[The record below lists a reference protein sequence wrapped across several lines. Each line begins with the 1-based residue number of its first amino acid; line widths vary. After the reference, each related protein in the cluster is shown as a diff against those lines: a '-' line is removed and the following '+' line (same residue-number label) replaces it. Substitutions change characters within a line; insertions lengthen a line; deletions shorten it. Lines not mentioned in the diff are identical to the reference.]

1 MKFNETRPLYELAE
15 IAAYLRSENGCPWDR
30 EQDMMSL
37 RKSLI
42 EETYETID
50 AIESG
55 DAKKIVEELGDVL
68 YQVYAHAQIA
78 SEKNLFTID
87 DVAKGISEKLIRRHP
102 HVFGDETLT
111 TGEAVADRWEN
122 IKKKEKAGKESILSG
137 VPAHLPALLKAYR
150 VQEKTS
156 RIGFDWKSADGVEN
170 KLEEEVAEFREAV
183 TKKNTEQIFE
193 ELGDVLF
200 TIVNLS
206 RFLKIDPED
215 ALQQST
221 KKFMTRFMHVE
232 SRAKEMNRDLK
243 DMTLAEMDELWNEA
257 KRLEACAAPRG

>member
-15 IAAYLRSENGCPWDR
+15 IAAYLRSENGCPWDK
-30 EQDMMSL
+30 EQDSMSL
-37 RKSLI
+37 RKYLI

-55 DAKKIVEELGDVL
+55 DPAKIVEELGDL
-68 YQVYAHAQIA
+68 FYQVYAHAQIA
-78 SEKNLFTID
+78 SEKNQFTID
-87 DVAKGISEKLIRRHP
+87 DVAKGISAKLIRRHP
-102 HVFGDETLT
+102 HVFGEETIT

-137 VPAHLPALLKAYR
+137 VPVHLPALLKAYR

-156 RIGFDWKSADGVEN
+156 RIGFDWSNINGVED
-170 KLEEEVAEFREAV
+170 KLEEEIAEFRAAV
-183 TKKNTEQIFE
+183 ANKNDEEIFE

-215 ALQQST
+215 ALQQSI
-221 KKFMTRFMHVE
+221 KKFTNRFTHVE
-232 SRAKEMNRDLK
+232 KRAHEMNRDLK
-243 DMTLAEMDELWNEA
+243 DMTLEEMDRLWDEA
-257 KRLEACAAPRG
+257 KRL